1 MVAYIIIPITATIV
15 SFLWVMAIDKQI
27 EYDNKH
33 PEEKQINHVDT
44 DND

>member
-15 SFLWVMAIDKQI
+15 SLLWVKVIDKQI

-33 PEEKQINHVDT
+33 PKEKLKDNVDT
-44 DND
+44 NNN